1 MCRERVRGQVLDM
14 DLWSALLWA
23 PWRFHPAAALVIVGF
38 VVAAHGLRRD
48 WRDLHRP
55 PTDPGL
61 GWALVRTLRSML
73 GGLAV
78 CGVGIG
84 WWRGSSPLVLVCALV
99 WLEEMMEISSV
110 LRARGARISRTP

>member
-1 MCRERVRGQVLDM
+1 MEI
-14 DLWSALLWA
+14 WTALLA
-23 PWRFHPAAALVIVGF
+23 VPWRHYPAALLVLAGALVAI
-38 VVAAHGLRRD
+38 HGLRRD

-73 GGLAV
+73 AGLAV

-84 WWRGSSPLVLVCALV
+84 WSRGSSALVLVSALV
-99 WLEEMMEISSV
+99 WVEEMMEISSV
-110 LRARGARISRTP
+110 LRARGARISRMP

>member
-1 MCRERVRGQVLDM
+1 MS
-14 DLWSALLWA
+14 LWNSLLAA
-23 PWRFHPAAALVIVGF
+23 PWRFYPSAVLIIAGL
-38 VVAAHGLRRD
+38 VVAAHGLRRE
-48 WRDLHRP
+48 WPDLHRP
-55 PTDPGL
+55 PTDPAL

-84 WWRGSSPLVLVCALV
+84 WWLGSSPLVLVSALV

-110 LRARGARISRTP
+110 LRARGARIRRMP

>member
-1 MCRERVRGQVLDM
+1 VGVGI
-14 DLWSALLWA
+14 WTALLAA
-23 PWRFHPAAALVIVGF
+23 PWRHYPSAVLVVTGALVAI
-38 VVAAHGLRRD
+38 HGLRRD

-73 GGLAV
+73 GGLAL

-84 WWRGSSPLVLVCALV
+84 WWRGSSALVLVSALV

-110 LRARGARISRTP
+110 LRARGARVTRMP

>member
-1 MCRERVRGQVLDM
+1 M
-14 DLWSALLWA
+14 DVSLWSTLLAA
-23 PWRFHPAAALVIVGF
+23 PWRFYPAVALMVTGLVI
-38 VVAAHGLRRD
+38 AIHGLRRD

-61 GWALVRTLRSML
+61 GWALMRSLRSML
-73 GGLAV
+73 AGLAL

-84 WWRGSSPLVLVCALV
+84 WWRSSSPLVLVSALI

-110 LRARGARISRTP
+110 LRARGARISRMP

>member
-1 MCRERVRGQVLDM
+1 MDM
-14 DLWSALLWA
+14 GLWSALLAA
-23 PWRFHPAAALVIVGF
+23 PWRIYPAAALVIAGLL
-38 VVAAHGLRRD
+38 VAVHGLRRD
-48 WRDLHRP
+48 WHDLHRP

-84 WWRGSSPLVLVCALV
+84 WWLASSPLVLVSALI

-110 LRARGARISRTP
+110 LRARGAGISRMP